1 MYVLVLRRRIF
12 RVVFREYH
20 QHLSYMLD
28 CMGACA
34 EQLANSDI
42 LKVGGGGPP
51 REVLLPCVRFLLD
64 SHW

>member
-1 MYVLVLRRRIF
+1 MWHWAAPRIF

-42 LKVGGGGPP
+42 LKV
-51 REVLLPCVRFLLD
+51 RMWLPSSGSPEDLCAAF
-64 SHW
+64 